1 MANTFIVFNKKS
13 SKKNGKTKLTPIME
27 MIVFEIVSL
36 KTGTWSVTARSHLQ
50 SLVVIDMHKNY
61 IKQPNYEFGHKS

>member
-1 MANTFIVFNKKS
+1 MT
-13 SKKNGKTKLTPIME
+13 
-27 MIVFEIVSL
+27 VFEIGSS

>member
-50 SLVVIDMHKNY
+50 SLVVIDMHKIY
-61 IKQPNYEFGHKS
+61 IKQDSH

>member
-1 MANTFIVFNKKS
+1 
-13 SKKNGKTKLTPIME
+13 
-27 MIVFEIVSL
+27 MIVFEIGSS

-50 SLVVIDMHKNY
+50 SLVVIDMHKND